1 MPTRETAGAW
11 IAAGMLLAAA
21 IVLVPLLNPY
31 YLRVLTIGLLFGY
44 LAASWNLIGGYAG
57 QMSLGHA
64 TYFGV
69 GSYAVAVLSQW
80 AGVPLVAALPV
91 AMLLASLLAWC
102 VAAVCFRYALKG
114 IYFAVGTLLLA
125 EIARI
130 LVVNSSALGRS
141 QGLQI
146 APRPGLA
153 NLGFE
158 SDLPFFYI
166 FLAMAV
172 ALALGTR
179 LLERSRFGYALVAL
193 REQEEAA
200 QALGIDADRAKRRV
214 FVLSAML
221 TAAAGV
227 VYGCLIRFVEP
238 GYDLS
243 LSITLVM
250 VMGAVLGGR
259 GTVLGPF
266 VGGLIV
272 VLVQEVLVTLGSL
285 AGTTSISALAQM
297 IYGLFFVVL
306 LLVFPRGI
314 VGELQRRRADRRIAL
329 GLAPGGDP
337 ASCAPA
343 VATTTMPAEAS
354 MVPSERAAGS
364 SAATASHAP

>member
-1 MPTRETAGAW
+1 MMTTGVSMMPAAAVRARNAGW
-11 IAAGMLLAAA
+11 LLALAA
-21 IVLVPLLNPY
+21 LVAVSALVPALNPY

-44 LAASWNLIGGYAG
+44 LAASWNIIGGYAG

-64 TYFGV
+64 MFFGL
-69 GSYAVAVLSQW
+69 GSYSAAVLASLT
-80 AGVPLVAALPV
+80 AVPLLAALPIAIV
-91 AMLLASLLAWC
+91 LAALLAWC
-102 VAAVCFRYALKG
+102 VAAICFRYSLRG

-130 LVVNSSALGRS
+130 LVINSEVLGRS

-146 APRPGLA
+146 APRPGLW
-153 NLGFE
+153 NLGFA

-166 FLAMAV
+166 FLAMV
-172 ALALGTR
+172 LLLAAGTR
-179 LLERSRFGYALVAL
+179 AVERSRFGYALVAL

-200 QALGIDADRAKRRV
+200 QALGIDANQVKRRA

-221 TAAAGV
+221 TAAGGF
-227 VYGCLIRFVEP
+227 VYACLLRFVEP

-266 VGGLIV
+266 VGGLVV
-272 VLVQEVLVTLGSL
+272 VLVQEALVTVGSMV
-285 AGTTSISALAQM
+285 GTTSVSALAQM
-297 IYGLFFVVL
+297 TYGLFFVVV

-314 VGELQRRRADRRIAL
+314 VGELMRRRADRRAAAVVRSE
-329 GLAPGGDP
+329 LAK
-337 ASCAPA
+337 
-343 VATTTMPAEAS
+343 
-354 MVPSERAAGS
+354 
-364 SAATASHAP
+364 SAA

>member
-1 MPTRETAGAW
+1 MTTSTLTGGAQRPARVGATGW
-11 IAAGMLLAAA
+11 IVAALAIAAIAAA
-21 IVLVPLLNPY
+21 VPALNPY

-44 LAASWNLIGGYAG
+44 LAASWNIIGGYAG

-64 TYFGV
+64 MFFGL
-69 GSYAVAVLSQW
+69 GSYSAAVL
-80 AGVPLVAALPV
+80 AGLDGVPLVAALPTAIV
-91 AMLLASLLAWC
+91 LAAALAWC
-102 VAAVCFRYALKG
+102 VAAICFRYALKG

-130 LVVNSSALGRS
+130 VVINSVALGRS

-146 APRPGLA
+146 PPRPGVA
-153 NLGFE
+153 NLGFA

-172 ALALGTR
+172 ALVIGTR

-193 REQEEAA
+193 REQEDAA
-200 QALGIDADRAKRRV
+200 QALAINVNRVKRRA

-221 TAAAGV
+221 TAVGGV
-227 VYGCLIRFVEP
+227 IYACLIRFVEP

-266 VGGLIV
+266 VGGFVV
-272 VLVQEVLVTLGSL
+272 VLVQEALVTVGSL
-285 AGTTSISALAQM
+285 IGTTSISALAQM
-297 IYGLFFVVL
+297 IYGLFFVVIL
-306 LLVFPRGI
+306 LAFPRGI
-314 VGELQRRRADRRIAL
+314 VGEMLRRRADRRAA
-329 GLAPGGDP
+329 LAPD
-337 ASCAPA
+337 APGRK
-343 VATTTMPAEAS
+343 P
-354 MVPSERAAGS
+354 
-364 SAATASHAP
+364 

>member
-1 MPTRETAGAW
+1 MTTARSFPIGR
-11 IAAGMLLAAA
+11 ITAAVLLVAVVAA
-21 IVLVPLLNPY
+21 VPALNPY

-44 LAASWNLIGGYAG
+44 LAASWNIIGGYAG

-64 TYFGV
+64 MFFGL
-69 GSYAVAVLSQW
+69 GSYSAAVL
-80 AGVPLVAALPV
+80 ARVPDVALLAALPIAV
-91 AMLLASLLAWC
+91 VLAGALAWC
-102 VAAVCFRYALKG
+102 VAAICFRYSLKG

-130 LVVNSSALGRS
+130 AVVNSVALGRS

-146 APRPGLA
+146 LPRPGLL
-153 NLGFE
+153 NLGFA

-166 FLAMAV
+166 LLAMA
-172 ALALGTR
+172 LALVVGTG

-193 REQEEAA
+193 REQEDAA
-200 QALGIDADRAKRRV
+200 QALAINANLVKRRA

-227 VYGCLIRFVEP
+227 VYACLIRFVEP

-266 VGGLIV
+266 VGGFVV
-272 VLVQEVLVTLGSL
+272 VLVQEALLAIGSMI
-285 AGTTSISALAQM
+285 GTTSISALAQM
-297 IYGLFFVVL
+297 IYGLFFVVIL
-306 LLVFPRGI
+306 LAFPRGI
-314 VGELQRRRADRRIAL
+314 VGEILRHRADRRTAL
-329 GLAPGGDP
+329 G
-337 ASCAPA
+337 
-343 VATTTMPAEAS
+343 
-354 MVPSERAAGS
+354 AALG
-364 SAATASHAP
+364 PKP